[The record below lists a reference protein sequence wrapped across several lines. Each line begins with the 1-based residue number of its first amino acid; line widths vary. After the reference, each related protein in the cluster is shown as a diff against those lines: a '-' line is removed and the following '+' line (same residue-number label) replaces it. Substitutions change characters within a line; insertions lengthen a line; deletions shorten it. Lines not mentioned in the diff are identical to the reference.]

1 MTVQEIV
8 NSIDLLSTEEREH
21 LFELI
26 RQRRIEEREVE
37 ILASRQELKQ
47 AIADGTAKK
56 RDVRDLIAELLG
68 DDDAKNSKIEV
79 RNVGCSNSIIYILKL
94 FDKSD
99 RFIAPC

>member
-56 RDVRDLIAELLG
+56 GDVRDLIVELLG
-68 DDDAKNSKIEV
+68 DDDASSLE
-79 RNVGCSNSIIYILKL
+79 
-94 FDKSD
+94 
-99 RFIAPC
+99 